1 MYLYVCSE
9 KISSKEY
16 LTTSRH
22 KKNIELVCYITW
34 YLIIIVQYLRLLDQE
49 ERFNNPTNLQIYKQ
63 TQMLQGYAVMMLML
77 VLNTQQPNEENLSK
91 P

>member
-1 MYLYVCSE
+1 M
-9 KISSKEY
+9 
-16 LTTSRH
+16 
-22 KKNIELVCYITW
+22 CYITW